1 MASSSGAAGAELPL
15 IELSALAPGAPG
27 RERALERLRAA
38 ARRFGF
44 FRVGGHGVP
53 AALDAAL
60 LRQARALFALPE
72 ADKRAIAMTASPH
85 FRGYTGPGAELT
97 RGRVDWREQID
108 LGREEAAHPRAP
120 GLAPAARLHG
130 PNQWPAALPEF
141 RPVALDWQ
149 RAIEALLLQLLQ
161 ACAEA
166 LGQPREAFGPLYRQA
181 PWVTMKLIRYPGRGA
196 GEDDQGVGAHK
207 DGELLSLILQDG
219 IGGLQVQTDDGG
231 WIDATPTPGSY
242 VVNIGEQ
249 LELAS
254 DGYLKAAVHRVRS
267 PAAGR
272 ERLSAAFF
280 LGAQLDGTI
289 PMLALPPALA
299 REAGGY
305 TRDPHNPL
313 LRDVGA
319 NTLKGRLRSH
329 PDVAALHHPDLL

>member
-1 MASSSGAAGAELPL
+1 MSETMDAQLPL
-15 IELSALAPGAPG
+15 VDLSTLAPGAEG
-27 RERALERLRAA
+27 RQRELEMLRLA

-44 FRVGGHGVP
+44 FRVGGHAVP

-60 LRQARALFALPE
+60 MAQARELFALPQ
-72 ADKRAIAMTASPH
+72 ADKQAIAMTGSPH
-85 FRGYTGPGAELT
+85 FRGYAAAGAELT
-97 RGRVDWREQID
+97 RGRADWREQLD
-108 LGREEAAHPRAP
+108 LGREELARARDP
-120 GLAPAARLHG
+120 QAPPASRLHG
-130 PNQWPAALPEF
+130 PNQWPAGLPAF
-141 RPVALDWQ
+141 RAVVLDWQ
-149 RAIEALLLQLLQ
+149 RAIEQVLLQVLQ

-166 LGQPREAFGPLYRQA
+166 LGQPREAFQPLYRDA
-181 PWVTMKLIRYPGRGA
+181 PWLTMKLIRYPGRGE

-219 IGGLQVQTDDGG
+219 VGGLQVRTEQGH
-231 WIDATPTPGSY
+231 WLDASPSPGSY

-267 PAAGR
+267 PPAGR
-272 ERLSAAFF
+272 ERLSAAVF
-280 LGAQLDGTI
+280 LGAQLDSTI
-289 PMLALPPALA
+289 PALVLPPSLA
-299 REAGGY
+299 SEATGY
-305 TRDPHNPL
+305 TRDPGNPL